1 MIILAAEPQVDCNIL
16 VPCHSLP
23 RGGLP
28 GVAMSHGLTVL
39 LVERFY
45 NDRAAPTSMSLRR
58 SLAIATMAVV
68 IATSLNPRPQLLR
81 YAQVFDELRALWR
94 ELIGVSDSRTEHET
108 CAPV

>member
-1 MIILAAEPQVDCNIL
+1 
-16 VPCHSLP
+16 
-23 RGGLP
+23 
-28 GVAMSHGLTVL
+28 
-39 LVERFY
+39 
-45 NDRAAPTSMSLRR
+45 
-58 SLAIATMAVV
+58 MAVV